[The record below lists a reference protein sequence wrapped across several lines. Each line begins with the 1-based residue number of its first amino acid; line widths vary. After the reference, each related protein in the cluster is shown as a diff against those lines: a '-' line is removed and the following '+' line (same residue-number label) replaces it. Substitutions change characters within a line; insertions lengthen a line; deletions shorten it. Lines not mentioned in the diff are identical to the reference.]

1 MFLFIGIIFIQLSPS
16 FAKYEEDLIVCS
28 NGVFNTV
35 MVSGTLR
42 SGMPPCIPLQSV
54 ALQWKVL
61 RRTMWMIE
69 FL

>member
-1 MFLFIGIIFIQLSPS
+1 MG
-16 FAKYEEDLIVCS
+16 S

-35 MVSGTLR
+35 TVSGTLR
-42 SGMPPCIPLQSV
+42 SGMPPYIPLQSV
-54 ALQWKVL
+54 ALQWKGL